1 MTELENGGNE
11 GRRQAAAG
19 GLKKPRKPLAFL
31 QRGPEGALF
40 RSSSLTV
47 VSFLIHILFLLFVD
61 PANYPY
67 ISKETIYVIS
77 AIPLCAG
84 VIGLILSVYNFIKI
98 ENRSIVHVGLIL
110 AALSLGSMSLQ
121 GLLGIALHYVN
132 LELQTW

>member
-19 GLKKPRKPLAFL
+19 GLKKPQKPLAFL

-67 ISKETIYVIS
+67 ISALLHESGIIFRPQ
-77 AIPLCAG
+77 PLTRC
-84 VIGLILSVYNFIKI
+84 
-98 ENRSIVHVGLIL
+98 
-110 AALSLGSMSLQ
+110 
-121 GLLGIALHYVN
+121 
-132 LELQTW
+132 